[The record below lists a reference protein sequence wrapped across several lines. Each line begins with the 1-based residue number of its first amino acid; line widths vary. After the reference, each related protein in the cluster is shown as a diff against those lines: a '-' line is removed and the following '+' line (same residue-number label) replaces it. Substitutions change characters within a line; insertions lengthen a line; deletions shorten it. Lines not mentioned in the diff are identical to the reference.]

1 MATLKIDFRDLLN
14 FRAAIVAAIAV
25 LLLLLIC
32 AAIAVAF
39 GEYYFSQSHPVVL
52 WMAFPLFPG
61 FLVDTYVSHNVNLG
75 RLLWYDYVVT
85 VGVSWMVWTA
95 LAWATLM
102 WWERRRLLLGM
113 TSGTAD

>member
-1 MATLKIDFRDLLN
+1 MKIDFRDLLN
-14 FRAAIVAAIAV
+14 FRAAIVAAVAV

-32 AAIAVAF
+32 AAVAVSF
-39 GEYYFSQSHPVVL
+39 GEYYFSQSNPVVL

-75 RLLWYDYVVT
+75 RLLWYDYVLT

-95 LAWATLM
+95 LTWAALM
-102 WWERRRLLLGM
+102 WWERRRLLGI
-113 TSGTAD
+113 TPRSTD